1 MVVGVTSCPE
11 EMELALRRPGRPEV
25 EVNARGEMLAL
36 LVDRLGLQ
44 MDEAM
49 VFQLASS
56 TSGYVASDLA
66 LLMTRL
72 AGTHSCPWTRWSRS
86 W

>member
-1 MVVGVTSCPE
+1 MNV
-11 EMELALRRPGRPEV
+11 
-25 EVNARGEMLAL
+25 RGEMLAL

-56 TSGYVASDLA
+56 TLGYVASDLA

-72 AGTHSCPWTRWSRS
+72 GRHTELSMDKVEEELVNSKYQSSSHQDRVGVHQP
-86 W
+86 